1 MNRSDLTHR
10 QQIFIDDAFV
20 VRCKKIIHLL
30 QALADDLTSKNEKIR
45 ELQDAL
51 KQCSADNAAQDVTPT
66 HSPSTF
72 KVSYNGGFLVDRI
85 LTTYI
90 LSYKQTIFLLF
101 PLTNGASESW

>member
-20 VRCKKIIHLL
+20 VRWITIIHLL

-51 KQCSADNAAQDVTPT
+51 KQCSADNAVQDVTPT

-72 KVSYNGGFLVDRI
+72 KVSYNGVRSHSYFIFLQVDNALAFV
-85 LTTYI
+85 LTTGE
-90 LSYKQTIFLLF
+90 
-101 PLTNGASESW
+101 PW